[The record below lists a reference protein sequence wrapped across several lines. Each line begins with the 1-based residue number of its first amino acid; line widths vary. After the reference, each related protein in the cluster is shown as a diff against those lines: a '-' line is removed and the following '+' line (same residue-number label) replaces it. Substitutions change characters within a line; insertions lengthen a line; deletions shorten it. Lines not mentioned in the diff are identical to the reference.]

1 MKALVQ
7 TLLSDAVCWL
17 GVWTVGGLLLVG
29 CQMGTEPVAAASSLS
44 SKAASGLVVPRVA
57 AAGLPN
63 DSAGPIVA
71 APPDSLALTPV
82 PMPFGVPPA
91 LSQVISQLHVA
102 LGPAAADLRPAVL
115 AQACVGYLALRAQ
128 GRARPGAV
136 LAVADLDLPNTTPRL
151 WVVDIAHQKVLHR
164 SLVAHGRGSGQ
175 LRARCFSSQLHS
187 ACSALGFYRTLATYD
202 GKHGLSRRLRGL
214 DSGQNSS
221 AEDRCV
227 VLHGAPYVSP
237 EYVAAHGHLGYSRG
251 CPALPPAQY
260 AAIIQAL
267 PVGHVLLLSGPGFT
281 SRWLDGVKAG
291 QQFAARG
298 WE

>member
-63 DSAGPIVA
+63 DSAGPAVA

-91 LSQVISQLHVA
+91 LSQVISQLHAA
-102 LGPAAADLRPAVL
+102 LGPAAADLRP
-115 AQACVGYLALRAQ
+115 
-128 GRARPGAV
+128 AV